1 MASLAKPFPEETAPA
16 LHAVAGRRHFL
27 FLQGLPGPFFRLLGA
42 ALRERGAG
50 VSRINF
56 NGGDALDWNGP
67 GTLSYRGTAEDWP
80 EWLAECVAAVGVT
93 DIVVFGDLRPVHLAA
108 HAVADRFGLRFHAF
122 EEGYLRPNHVT
133 LERGGV
139 NGNSSFPRSMRAI
152 QLLIERLPAPAPEVA
167 APGHFWQRAR
177 QSIRYHTVSWFAR
190 PWFLHYRTHRH
201 AHPLREM
208 VGWNRRFLL
217 KAREKAASKRAVLG
231 LTGKPFFLLPLQL
244 EGDAQL
250 KVHSH
255 FESMRG
261 AVEEVLE
268 SFREAPAEATLLIK
282 RHPLDPDIHG
292 WRRQIMRAADR
303 IGVGGRVRFVE
314 RFDLMP
320 LLSAARGVVTVNS
333 TAGPLALAAGTPVFV
348 LGDAIY
354 DVPGVTAQGTLA
366 DFWHNPQPVDA
377 ANFEA
382 LCRALKAKCL
392 VNGGFHSKEALD
404 LLVAGSAE
412 RLLG

>member
-1 MASLAKPFPEETAPA
+1 MPEPSPPA
-16 LHAVAGRRHFL
+16 LRLVGGRRHFL

-42 ALRERGAG
+42 ELRARGAG

-56 NGGDALDWNGP
+56 NGGDALDWNGA
-67 GTLSYRGTAEDWP
+67 GTLGYRGTPADWP

-108 HAVADRFGLRFHAF
+108 HAVADRLGLRFHAF

-152 QLLIERLPAPAPEVA
+152 QLLNERLLQPEPEIAV
-167 APGHFWQRAR
+167 PSHFWHRAR

-190 PWFLHYRTHRH
+190 PWFFHYRTHRH
-201 AHPLREM
+201 AAPLREM
-208 VGWNRRFLL
+208 VGWNRRYLL
-217 KAREKAASKRAVLG
+217 KWREKAASKRAVLE
-231 LTGKPFFLLPLQL
+231 LTGRPIFLLPLQL

-255 FESMRG
+255 FESMLG

-268 SFREAPAEATLLIK
+268 SFREAPSEVSLLIK
-282 RHPLDPDIHG
+282 RHPLDPDIQG
-292 WRRQIMRAADR
+292 WRRLIERAADR

-320 LLSAARGVVTVNS
+320 LLHAARGVVTVNS

-354 DVPGVTAQGTLA
+354 DVPGVTAQGSLT
-366 DFWHNPQPVDA
+366 DFWRAPQPVDA
-377 ANFEA
+377 GNFEA

-404 LLVAGSAE
+404 LLVAGSAD